1 MIFSWFRRPEDAEF
15 AKKTAANIERRLPPS
30 VAKSRKDKLNVQY
43 LGDIFESILG
53 EATHYKKRTNP
64 NLFRKARIANIF
76 RWELKNYGYP
86 DEFITDIT
94 KALVIYMSK
103 K

>member
-1 MIFSWFRRPEDAEF
+1 MILSWLSPAEDEEF
-15 AKKTAANIERRLPPS
+15 AKRAAENIERRLPPT
-30 VAKSRKDKLNVQY
+30 VASSRKNKLNVQR

-53 EATHYKKRTNP
+53 EATQYNRNKRP
-64 NLFRKARIANIF
+64 NFFRRARIANIF
-76 RWELKNYGYP
+76 RWELKGYGYP
-86 DEFITDIT
+86 DEFISEIT